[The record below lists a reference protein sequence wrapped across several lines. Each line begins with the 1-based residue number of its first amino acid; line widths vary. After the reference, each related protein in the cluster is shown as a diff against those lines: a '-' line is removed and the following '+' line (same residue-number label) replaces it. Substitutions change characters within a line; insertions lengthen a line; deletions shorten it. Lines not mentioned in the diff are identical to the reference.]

1 MNRKIAAAVIAMIL
15 SVGLCG
21 CSDAEKTQ
29 NDNPDNPPEIVEQTG
44 ENTEESGEEIPAD
57 APSFET
63 ICDANSAENLLEK
76 LGSFRYLHEYNGEP
90 DGLGEKIFTKDGTFE
105 EEHFY
110 EDWESDEYT
119 VGYVFTGKNSVY
131 RNYDGETFAVLDVT
145 DDYLPDEFFEWYAS
159 EFYGYDPADVEK
171 IEKIDGGWKITFKGD
186 AESAQFFADEYHEGD
201 LFVVEEYVDDDLIYV
216 KCDQIMRYA
225 DGHDEV
231 MNSTKLEKRELP
243 EIGKQLSDL
252 ATAEETVKATVFIDH
267 GCGYTESHSITMAKG
282 SAVKVNLNHF
292 KLFADEAHTT
302 PIGDSD
308 IDTSKDVIVYALSPI
323 ADYISKEDF
332 VNGNIG
338 QTMIRGY
345 DANGE
350 QIASDGRYFD
360 GTNPSGYSV
369 SGELDDENIAYFE
382 FTTYDADGNEIST
395 VKVEKQ

>member
-1 MNRKIAAAVIAMIL
+1 MNRKITAAVLALML

-21 CSDAEKTQ
+21 CSDTEKPADAGNEEQ
-29 NDNPDNPPEIVEQTG
+29 PEIVEQTG
-44 ENTEESGEEIPAD
+44 ENTEESGKEISAD

-63 ICDANSAENLLEK
+63 ICDMNRADNLLEK
-76 LGSFRYLHEYNGEP
+76 HGAFKYEYTYNGIPE
-90 DGLGEKIFTKDGTFE
+90 DSGDEIYTKNGVFE

-145 DDYLPDEFFEWYAS
+145 DDYRPNEDFIWYAS
-159 EFYGYDPADVEK
+159 AFYGYDPETVEK

-201 LFVVEEYVDDDLIYV
+201 LFVVEEYVDDDLLFTEY
-216 KCDQIMRYA
+216 DQIMRYA
-225 DGHDEV
+225 DGHEDV
-231 MNSTKLEKRELP
+231 MNNTKLVPCELP

-252 ATAEETVKATVFIDH
+252 ATAEDTVKATVFIDH
-267 GCGYTESHSITMAKG
+267 GCGYTESHSIMMAKG

-308 IDTSKDVIVYALSPI
+308 IDTSKDVVVYALSPV
-323 ADYISKEDF
+323 ADFISKEDL
-332 VNGNIG
+332 VNGNIR
-338 QTMIRGY
+338 QTRIAAF

-350 QIASDGRYFD
+350 QIASDGRHFD
-360 GTNPSGYSV
+360 DGEPSGYSV

-395 VKVEKQ
+395 TRIEK